1 MIRCWV
7 THQQT
12 WSKNCEFVTT
22 SGSNTNNLEKIWMFG
37 PWLPLMTAISQRL
50 EAVLKHQNAFK
61 TFIAHIP
68 WFIQPHLQIWFCLVI
83 GLSKT
88 TKTTITVHECTFG
101 ILELE
106 PSFLLNFDLKN
117 LGYIFNFFPQRDN
130 NTTCRFQL
138 PPDVEGFLKP
148 TIILFPTFDLEIF
161 HASFTLFKPTKLRN
175 FCSNGFNL
183 WRGLRMPKK
192 AKESGKFWRGFTE
205 GPLGCSCFLLLVPCL
220 VGVLGVF
227 VERTKKSRV
236 LLVLSNLLGWR
247 CETNFD

>member
-88 TKTTITVHECTFG
+88 TKTTITVHECTFD
-101 ILELE
+101 IFELQ
-106 PSFLLNFDLKN
+106 PSVLLNFDLKN
-117 LGYIFNFFPQRDN
+117 LGYIFSPARQQHDLPVSTSPRCWGIFEAHHHPVPNVWFGDLSRLLHALQTHQASQLLQQRLQPLE
-130 NTTCRFQL
+130 RFVHAKKSQGVL
-138 PPDVEGFLKP
+138 TEFYGGAFG
-148 TIILFPTFDLEIF
+148 LFVVSSLG
-161 HASFTLFKPTKLRN
+161 TLFGR
-175 FCSNGFNL
+175 
-183 WRGLRMPKK
+183 
-192 AKESGKFWRGFTE
+192 
-205 GPLGCSCFLLLVPCL
+205 CFRDVCW
-220 VGVLGVF
+220 
-227 VERTKKSRV
+227 K
-236 LLVLSNLLGWR
+236 N
-247 CETNFD
+247 

>member
-1 MIRCWV
+1 
-7 THQQT
+7 
-12 WSKNCEFVTT
+12 
-22 SGSNTNNLEKIWMFG
+22 
-37 PWLPLMTAISQRL
+37 MTAISQRL

-192 AKESGKFWRGFTE
+192 AKESGKF
-205 GPLGCSCFLLLVPCL
+205 
-220 VGVLGVF
+220 
-227 VERTKKSRV
+227 
-236 LLVLSNLLGWR
+236 
-247 CETNFD
+247 